1 LISRTRCGTL
11 NVDLPS
17 LFGGLPLAV
26 TRRNYIVTP
35 MDVRKPVNVCV
46 ADYVRDCE
54 YSSVLSRAPTRIMW
68 GSTDEALKF
77 KSSMAD
83 GETIYS
89 APYRINRRDNKKIEY
104 TTSTYLLIE
113 CWYMP
118 ARPFSYIL
126 TRHYFCSIYNTFPKD
141 SF

>member
-1 LISRTRCGTL
+1 M
-11 NVDLPS
+11 DLPS
-17 LFGGLPLAV
+17 PFGGLPLAV

-54 YSSVLSRAPTRIMW
+54 YSSVLSRAPARIMW

-83 GETIYS
+83 GETVYP

-104 TTSTYLLIE
+104 ATSTYLLIE
-113 CWYMP
+113 YTHTDTRR
-118 ARPFSYIL
+118 RPFSYIL
-126 TRHYFCSIYNTFPKD
+126 TRHCFCSIYNTFPKD